1 MYLLT
6 TQDICSLVVLHSQP
20 RRDNRYDRQFET
32 QTLQMREMNQELVDV
47 KQTLA
52 YTQKGTH
59 TKALVICAFLVIS
72 CLPVYAE
79 KVSLKTLFIC
89 WKEGLEGMAPEVIY
103 TDYYNAK
110 WIIQIKYLIKINID
124 MFMT

>member
-1 MYLLT
+1 
-6 TQDICSLVVLHSQP
+6 V
-20 RRDNRYDRQFET
+20 
-32 QTLQMREMNQELVDV
+32 
-47 KQTLA
+47 
-52 YTQKGTH
+52 QKGTH

-79 KVSLKTLFIC
+79 KVSLKTLFKC